1 MKLLY
6 NPFKRKKKPNVYT
19 RLNQL
24 GNFTWDNK
32 KKIDKLSSLVDE
44 LVLSMEAMSSKPKR
58 GRPRKND

>member
-6 NPFKRKKKPNVYT
+6 NPFKRKRKPSVQT

-44 LVLSMEAMSSKPKR
+44 LTLLNVQNVEQII
-58 GRPRKND
+58 

>member
-6 NPFKRKKKPNVYT
+6 NPFKRKKKPSVQT

-32 KKIDKLSSLVDE
+32 KKIDKLSALVDE
-44 LVLSMEAMSSKPKR
+44 LTLSIEAMTTPKR
-58 GRPRKND
+58 GRPRKNV

>member
-6 NPFKRKKKPNVYT
+6 NPFKRKRKSSVQT

-32 KKIDKLSSLVDE
+32 KKIDKLSALVDE
-44 LVLSMEAMSSKPKR
+44 LTLSIEAMNTPKR
-58 GRPRKND
+58 GRPRKNV